1 MDDLPPTDYEEDGSP
16 ILDDPFGF
24 SGLMNFDGYSPTIV
38 DQFISTLS
46 FPAANQEPGLWASL
60 SSPRVSTQSVL
71 GVNSNSGDAYYHCR
85 DKISLNSRQGSSS
98 DCLRKEVSSSSRSA
112 SYSAV
117 DSMTNEVVLTVPPS
131 LQGMSLGERM
141 LKALSLVRQSMHG
154 GILAQVW
161 MPIKQGDQ
169 YVLSTSEQPCLLDHS
184 LAGYREVSRHF
195 TFSPKE
201 APGLFTGLPGRV
213 YISGRPE
220 WTSNVI
226 YYKNFEYLRVDYA
239 VNHKVCGS
247 LAVPVFDTDLGSCR
261 AVLELVT
268 TSEKSN
274 FDTEI
279 ETVSKALQAVNLRS
293 TKMQAPQQILTKSQ
307 ISAFSEILDVLRYIC
322 HAYMLPLALTWVP
335 IGPDGGHLCD
345 FRKYKLGETNS
356 TPKRPILCIHESS
369 CYVNNTKM
377 QGFLNACA
385 EHSLENGQG
394 IAGKALQSNHPF
406 FSPDVKEY
414 NIHEYPL
421 VHHARKFNLH
431 AAVAIR
437 LRSTY
442 TGDNDYILEF
452 FLPIDCMGSKEQQL
466 LLNNLSSNMKILCR
480 SLRTVSDAEKEES
493 DIAGIIGEPVCCLST
508 DFTMK
513 CSRPVDIV
521 PKSTSGKVVSLTKE
535 ISSDEQHDNAYH
547 EELKSSSGKQ
557 AEKKCSTAERHIS
570 LNLLQRYF
578 SGSLKDAAKNIG
590 VCPTT
595 LKRICRRHGILR
607 WPSRKIKKVNHSLQK
622 IQNVINSVQGVEG
635 AIKFDPSTGC
645 LVASVSS
652 AEKPASLT
660 LESTGKDHVSASS
673 FHHIENEHA
682 VDKMKPDRSSLVGH
696 QGDSTVQLKC
706 DTDEIV
712 HFSND
717 SSRGLDWT
725 CADAG
730 LVPNARIHTSVDWLS
745 YPRDISDCSYFPKEI
760 GCPGSNGVSSL
771 VKLEGQFVSGSSS
784 SAILSKNQMNSE
796 ADGGNLENSNPSS
809 SSSMTDSSSDSALHH
824 PSFRKSGISISK
836 TLPFVTVKATYKED
850 TVRFKYF
857 PSIGSHYLFE
867 EVGRRF
873 KLPGGTFQLKYLDD
887 EKEWVLLEND
897 ADFQECIDI
906 LENIGSQSIKLQV
919 RDVPYNVGS
928 SGSSNCLKL

>member
-1 MDDLPPTDYEEDGSP
+1 MENTWATLLCVPTKVLTMP
-16 ILDDPFGF
+16 
-24 SGLMNFDGYSPTIV
+24 
-38 DQFISTLS
+38 
-46 FPAANQEPGLWASL
+46 
-60 SSPRVSTQSVL
+60 SSVP
-71 GVNSNSGDAYYHCR
+71 
-85 DKISLNSRQGSSS
+85 
-98 DCLRKEVSSSSRSA
+98 
-112 SYSAV
+112 V
-117 DSMTNEVVLTVPPS
+117 DSS
-131 LQGMSLGERM
+131 
-141 LKALSLVRQSMHG
+141 AL
-154 GILAQVW
+154 
-161 MPIKQGDQ
+161 
-169 YVLSTSEQPCLLDHS
+169 
-184 LAGYREVSRHF
+184 VSRHKGPPPRKGGKGCPWCDHCHRLGHTIDKCWRLHGCPPRTAQVVQSSVASSASTPQSTPDSTPTPSYTDF
-195 TFSPKE
+195 LKWFEDRQASGSTTTIAHAGTSF
-201 APGLFTGLPGRV
+201 AG
-213 YISGRPE
+213 ISRSSGP
-220 WTSNVI
+220 WVLNSG
-226 YYKNFEYLRVDYA
+226 A
-239 VNHKVCGS
+239 VNHITGNKS
-247 LAVPVFDTDLGSCR
+247 LFSSL
-261 AVLELVT
+261 T
-268 TSEKSN
+268 TSGNLPMVTMDRSTGRMIVFGCESHGLYQ
-274 FDTEI
+274 
-279 ETVSKALQAVNLRS
+279 LQQPSFVGSVAASPLLIHAQLRHPEWELEFSPGKLYVNL
-293 TKMQAPQQILTKSQ
+293 IL
-307 ISAFSEILDVLRYIC
+307 
-322 HAYMLPLALTWVP
+322 
-335 IGPDGGHLCD
+335 
-345 FRKYKLGETNS
+345 
-356 TPKRPILCIHESS
+356 
-369 CYVNNTKM
+369 
-377 QGFLNACA
+377 AC
-385 EHSLENGQG
+385 
-394 IAGKALQSNHPF
+394 
-406 FSPDVKEY
+406 
-414 NIHEYPL
+414 
-421 VHHARKFNLH
+421 FNL
-431 AAVAIR
+431 
-437 LRSTY
+437 
-442 TGDNDYILEF
+442 F
-452 FLPIDCMGSKEQQL
+452 Q
-466 LLNNLSSNMKILCR
+466 
-480 SLRTVSDAEKEES
+480 
-493 DIAGIIGEPVCCLST
+493 
-508 DFTMK
+508 
-513 CSRPVDIV
+513 
-521 PKSTSGKVVSLTKE
+521 
-535 ISSDEQHDNAYH
+535 
-547 EELKSSSGKQ
+547 LKSSSGKQ

-570 LNLLQRYF
+570 LSLLQRYF
-578 SGSLKDAAKNIG
+578 SGSLKDAAKSIG

-824 PSFRKSGISISK
+824 SSFRKSGISISK

>member
-1 MDDLPPTDYEEDGSP
+1 MEDLPPTDYEEDGSP
-16 ILDDPFGF
+16 ILDDPIGL
-24 SGLMNFDGYSPTIV
+24 SGLMNFDGYSSSIV
-38 DQFISTLS
+38 DQFVSTLS
-46 FPAANQEPGLWASL
+46 FPAANQESGLWTSL
-60 SSPRVSTQSVL
+60 SSPRVSIQSVL
-71 GVNSNSGDAYYHCR
+71 GVNSKSGDAYDHCR
-85 DKISLNSRQGSSS
+85 DKISFNSRQGSSS
-98 DCLRKEVSSSSRSA
+98 DRLRKEVSSSRSA

-117 DSMTNEVVLTVPPS
+117 DSIANEVMLTVPPS

-141 LKALSLVRQSMHG
+141 LKALSLLRQSMRG

-169 YVLSTSEQPCLLDHS
+169 YVLSTSQQPFLLDHC

-226 YYKNFEYLRVDYA
+226 YYKNIEYLRVDYA

-247 LAVPVFDTDLGSCR
+247 LAVPVFDTDVGSCH

-293 TKMQAPQQILTKSQ
+293 TKGQAPQQILTKSQ

-322 HAYMLPLALTWVP
+322 HAYMLPLALTWIP

-369 CYVNNTKM
+369 CYVNNTRM
-377 QGFLNACA
+377 QGFLHACA

-414 NIHEYPL
+414 DIHEYPL

-437 LRSTY
+437 LRSIY

-452 FLPIDCMGSKEQQL
+452 FLPIDCTDSKEQQL

-480 SLRTVSDAEKEES
+480 SLRTVSDAEKAEA
-493 DIAGIIGEPVCCLST
+493 DITGVVGEPVCCLST
-508 DFTMK
+508 DFSMK

-547 EELKSSSGKQ
+547 EELKYSSAKQ
-557 AEKKCSTAERHIS
+557 VEKKCNTAERHIS
-570 LNLLQRYF
+570 FSLLQRYF
-578 SGSLKDAAKNIG
+578 SGSLKDAAKSIG

-595 LKRICRRHGILR
+595 LKRICRRHGISR
-607 WPSRKIKKVNHSLQK
+607 WPSRKIKKLNRSLQK

-635 AIKFDPSTGC
+635 AIKFDPSAGC

-660 LESTGKDHVSASS
+660 LESKEKDLVSASS
-673 FHHIENEHA
+673 FHHIENQHS
-682 VDKMKPDRSSLVGH
+682 DKMEPDRSSLVGH
-696 QGDSTVQLKC
+696 QRDSTAQLKC
-706 DTDEIV
+706 STDEIG
-712 HFSND
+712 HFSNE
-717 SSRGLDWT
+717 SRGLDWT

-730 LVPNARIHTSVDWLS
+730 LVPNAKIHASVEWAS

-771 VKLEGQFVSGSSS
+771 VKFEGQFVSGSSS
-784 SAILSKNQMNSE
+784 SAILNKNQMNAE

-809 SSSMTDSSSDSALHH
+809 SSMTDSSSDSALRH
-824 PSFRKSGISISK
+824 PCFRKSGISISK

-857 PSIGSHYLFE
+857 PSIGSYYLFE
-867 EVGRRF
+867 EVGKRF
-873 KLPGGTFQLKYLDD
+873 KLPGGTFQLKYMDD

-897 ADFQECIDI
+897 ADFQECIDV
-906 LENIGSQSIKLQV
+906 LENIGSQNIKLLVQ
-919 RDVPYNVGS
+919 DMPCNVGS